1 MKRVMKTVIT
11 LVAASTVMT
20 GCSLFGGKNAD
31 SVDVPKTTAI
41 TRQKL
46 STYFEDDGIR
56 VNWECI
62 DRDWFPS
69 MGLSCEESVITDI
82 EATVTVPSNGG
93 SNFDGFNAFQV
104 GQMEAQ
110 GLISRFINEEITTE
124 RVVDLMVQ
132 NVEKA
137 DDTYRNPIAGTGTQ
151 TGEGFNVRSVVGVT
165 SAEVPSPTVDSS
177 TPNMN
182 FAVRSNVN
190 DTVRNLQTQVRGSSQ
205 TVQRGIVFEVDQ
217 KDDQLLQVTAVWSKD
232 RAESITNQLAPLFR

>member
-1 MKRVMKTVIT
+1 MIT
-11 LVAASTVMT
+11 LVAVSTVMT
-20 GCSLFGGKNAD
+20 GCSLFGGKKAD

-93 SNFDGFNAFQV
+93 SNFDGFSAFQV

-110 GLISRFINEEITTE
+110 GLISRFINEEITTT

-137 DDTYRNPIAGTGTQ
+137 DDTYRNPIEGTGTQ
-151 TGEGFNVRSVVGVT
+151 TGGGFNVRSVVGIS
-165 SAEVPSPTVDSS
+165 SANTPATTDPN

-190 DTVRNLQTQVRGSSQ
+190 DSVRNLQTQVRGSSQ
-205 TVQRGIVFEVDQ
+205 TIQRGVVFEVDQ
-217 KDDQLLQVTAVWSKD
+217 KDDQLLQVTAIWSKN
-232 RAESITNQLAPLFR
+232 RADSITKQLAPLFQ

>member
-1 MKRVMKTVIT
+1 MKRVMKTVIA
-11 LVAASTVMT
+11 LVAVSTVMT
-20 GCSLFGGKNAD
+20 GCSLFGGKKAD
-31 SVDVPKTTAI
+31 QVDVPKTTAI

-93 SNFDGFNAFQV
+93 SNFDGFSAFQV

-110 GLISRFINEEITTE
+110 GLISRFINEEISTE
-124 RVVDLMVQ
+124 RVVNLMVQ

-151 TGEGFNVRSVVGVT
+151 SGGGFNVRSVVGISST
-165 SAEVPSPTVDSS
+165 TAESPIDPN

-190 DTVRNLQTQVRGSSQ
+190 DTVRDLQTQVRGSSQ
-205 TVQRGIVFEVDQ
+205 TVQRGVVFEVDQ
-217 KDDQLLQVTAVWSKD
+217 KDDQLLQVTAIWSKA
-232 RAESITNQLAPLFR
+232 RADSITKQLAPLFQ

>member
-1 MKRVMKTVIT
+1 MERVMKTMIT
-11 LVAASTVMT
+11 LVAVSTVMT
-20 GCSLFGGKNAD
+20 GCSLFGGKKAD

-93 SNFDGFNAFQV
+93 SNFDGFSAFQV

-124 RVVDLMVQ
+124 RVVNLMVQ
-132 NVEKA
+132 NIEKA
-137 DDTYRNPIAGTGTQ
+137 DDTYRNPIAGTGTSS
-151 TGEGFNVRSVVGVT
+151 GGFNMRSVVGIT
-165 SAEVPSPTVDSS
+165 STETPSPTVDAS

-182 FAVRSNVN
+182 YAVRSNVN
-190 DTVRNLQTQVRGSSQ
+190 DTVRDLQTQVRGSSQ
-205 TVQRGIVFEVDQ
+205 TVQRGVVFEVDQ
-217 KDDQLLQVTAVWSKD
+217 KDDQLLQVTAIWSKD
-232 RAESITNQLAPLFR
+232 RAESITKQLAPLFQ